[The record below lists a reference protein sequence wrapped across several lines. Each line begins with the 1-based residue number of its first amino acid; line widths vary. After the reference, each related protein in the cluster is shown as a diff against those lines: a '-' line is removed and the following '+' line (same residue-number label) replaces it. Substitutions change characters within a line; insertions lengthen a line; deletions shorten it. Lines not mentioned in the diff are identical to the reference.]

1 MNALRINLMKF
12 SVTYTKKTEKLHLET
27 TNEEKRKII
36 LQYWMFSKLIILPGI
51 VIVFHVLHTNFYHRF
66 LVLT

>member
-12 SVTYTKKTEKLHLET
+12 SVTYTNKTEKHHLET

-36 LQYWMFSKLIILPGI
+36 LQY
-51 VIVFHVLHTNFYHRF
+51 
-66 LVLT
+66 